1 MPRPAPAPPP
11 LASPRRPCGACAAS
25 SLRSSLPAPRL
36 ATLAAPRLVVARGL
50 APQRLFFHLP
60 LIRWGLLRPRAPRLG
75 GCSPS
80 TPPRGSAPSTPHGAP
95 APCPPPGL
103 FAPDP
108 AKYSPTTLQLLSIYS
123 LKSQREKS
131 FAFGDLT
138 FRLRRFF
145 FLSIR
150 GLRPFFVLHSTPFLL
165 NYHKTW
171 LQPRTGWSH
180 KKLT

>member
-1 MPRPAPAPPP
+1 MEGAASLPRPAPAPPP

-36 ATLAAPRLVVARGL
+36 ATLAAPRLVVARGV
-50 APQRLFFHLP
+50 ASQRLFFHLP

-75 GCSPS
+75 GCRPS

-108 AKYSPTTLQLLSIYS
+108 AKITKGKKKPPALSRWRRVPS
-123 LKSQREKS
+123 LTK
-131 FAFGDLT
+131 A
-138 FRLRRFF
+138 
-145 FLSIR
+145 
-150 GLRPFFVLHSTPFLL
+150 VMV
-165 NYHKTW
+165 
-171 LQPRTGWSH
+171 SH
-180 KKLT
+180 QVIQEPALIW